1 MALTVKQIE
10 AARFG
15 IEKERLSDGGGLYLR
30 LFPNGSKRFQV
41 QVARAPGS
49 KSRGWVTLGPYP
61 ELSLKA
67 ARGLA
72 AQVRAMADEG
82 KAINDIRAEM
92 KGECVG
98 GTETMGGAAN
108 LSRSGHHPNDADLPP
123 DGSDLLL
130 REAAKEWF
138 ENKRKSLSNGK
149 HIDQNWNTIA
159 TYVLPTLGDMPVSTI
174 HMHDII
180 NTLDPIWHTKNTTA
194 SRTLA
199 RLREIIER
207 ARIKRKLDIS
217 NPAVFCTRT
226 AFGYTRRRTKHHAA
240 LPLGRV
246 QEFWQWLEE
255 VRCDETTRLATQLLV
270 LTGKRTN
277 EVRFA
282 EWALIDADQG
292 VWNTDARL
300 MKSRL
305 PHRVPLSQQ
314 THRVLDNAS
323 LLTGGKKLVFAKPST
338 ISGSFSENTILNL
351 VKRFEP
357 DLTGH
362 GFRANFKTWSR
373 RAKRYDRDA
382 IEFSLAHVQTKLEE
396 AYMRDDLIEE
406 RAELMQDWADFV
418 TDGSLPQSLRKQ
430 LGCG

>member
-49 KSRGWVTLGPYP
+49 KSRGWITLGAYP

-67 ARGLA
+67 ARGMA

-82 KAINDIRAEM
+82 KTIDDIRGVM

-98 GTETMGGAAN
+98 GPETMGSAAN

-138 ENKRKSLSNGK
+138 ENKRKSLSSGK

-159 TYVLPTLGDMPVSTI
+159 AYVLPTLGDMPVSTI
-174 HMHDII
+174 HMYDII
-180 NTLDPIWHTKNTTA
+180 ETLAPIWHAKNTTA

-207 ARIKRKLDIS
+207 ARIKYRLEIA

-226 AFGYTRRRTKHHAA
+226 AFGYTRHRTKHHAA

-282 EWALIDADQG
+282 EWALIDAAQRI
-292 VWNTDARL
+292 WNTDARL

-305 PHRVPLSQQ
+305 PHRVPLSHQA
-314 THRVLDNAS
+314 TRVLENAS
-323 LLTGGKKLVFAKPST
+323 FLTGGKKLVFAKPST
-338 ISGSFSENTILNL
+338 KSGSFSENTILNL
-351 VKRFEP
+351 VKRFDPE
-357 DLTGH
+357 LTGH

-373 RAKRYDRDA
+373 RAKGYDFDA

-418 TDGSLPQSLRKQ
+418 TDGSLPQSLRQQ
-430 LGCG
+430 LGRG